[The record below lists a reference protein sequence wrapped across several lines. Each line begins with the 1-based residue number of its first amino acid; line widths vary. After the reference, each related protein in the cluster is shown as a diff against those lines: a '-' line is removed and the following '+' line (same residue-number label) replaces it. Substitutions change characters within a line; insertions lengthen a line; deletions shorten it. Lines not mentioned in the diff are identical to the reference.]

1 MLFVLL
7 FIIIVMVVVVLAYN
21 SLVRHKNHVESA
33 WADVDVLLKKR
44 YDLVGNLV
52 ETVKGYAAHEKG
64 LFEQYG
70 EARSS
75 AMKATV
81 PADRAKAEN
90 MLEET
95 VRGLFA
101 VAEAYPDLKA
111 SANFMELQ
119 ADIKKIEDSI
129 ELARRSYN
137 AAVREYNIMT
147 QSFPS
152 NLVATWYGF
161 LKAEFFELESP
172 DVERRPV
179 KVDFQNK

>member
-1 MLFVLL
+1 MPFIVLC
-7 FIIIVMVVVVLAYN
+7 IIIVIIVVILAYN
-21 SLVRHKNHVESA
+21 RLVRYKNSVESA

-64 LFEQYG
+64 LFEKYG

-90 MLEET
+90 MIQEA
-95 VRGLFA
+95 VWGLFA
-101 VAEAYPDLKA
+101 VAEAYPELKA
-111 SANFMELQ
+111 SANFMALQ
-119 ADIKKIEDSI
+119 ADLKNLEDSI
-129 ELARRSYN
+129 ELARRNYN
-137 AAVREYNIMT
+137 AAVREYNIQT

-172 DVERRPV
+172 EMERNPV

>member
-1 MLFVLL
+1 
-7 FIIIVMVVVVLAYN
+7 
-21 SLVRHKNHVESA
+21 
-33 WADVDVLLKKR
+33 
-44 YDLVGNLV
+44 
-52 ETVKGYAAHEKG
+52 
-64 LFEQYG
+64 
-70 EARSS
+70 
-75 AMKATV
+75 MKATV

-90 MLEET
+90 MILET

-111 SANFMELQ
+111 STNFMELQ
-119 ADIKKIEDSI
+119 VDFKKLEDGI

-137 AAVREYNIMT
+137 AAVREYNILT

-172 DVERRPV
+172 EVERNPV
-179 KVDFQNK
+179 KVDFPNKSLRVMRN

>member
-1 MLFVLL
+1 MPFIIL
-7 FIIIVMVVVVLAYN
+7 FIIIVVIVVILAYN
-21 SLVRHKNHVESA
+21 RLVRYKNNVESA
-33 WADVDVLLKKR
+33 WSDVDVLLKKR

-64 LFEQYG
+64 LFEKFG
-70 EARSS
+70 DARSS

-90 MLEET
+90 MLQEA

-101 VAEAYPDLKA
+101 VAEAYPELKA
-111 SANFMELQ
+111 SANFMQLQ
-119 ADIKKIEDSI
+119 VDLKQLEDSI
-129 ELARRSYN
+129 ELTRRSYN
-137 AAVREYNIMT
+137 ATVREYNIQT

-172 DVERRPV
+172 DVERKPV

>member
-1 MLFVLL
+1 MLFILL
-7 FIIIVMVVVVLAYN
+7 FIIIVIIVVILAYN
-21 SLVRHKNHVESA
+21 RLVRYKNNVESA

-64 LFEQYG
+64 LFEKYG

-90 MLEET
+90 MMLET

-101 VAEAYPDLKA
+101 VAEAYPELKA
-111 SANFMELQ
+111 NTNFMELQ
-119 ADIKKIEDSI
+119 VDLKKLEDSI

-137 AAVREYNIMT
+137 AVVREYNIQT

-152 NLVATWYGF
+152 NLVATWYAF

-172 DVERRPV
+172 ETERKPV